1 MILHRTP
8 LVALLALPNSD
19 LREEKINSG
28 LSCKNRLMYP
38 VVNGIS
44 GSLSCIPFFKA
55 QDSGFNKQ
63 NWYPG
68 FQNSYSSTWGD
79 KRSHRA
85 QLQMAYCDEKKQN
98 GWKSTKTQPTDVTL
112 FVGMAFA
119 QVSHWRRG
127 WIGELI
133 GGFWTYFCS
142 DFGLRA
148 KMEGRIWLINHNGSA
163 DLYNPIHPPHWMFL
177 TFETACPLPLSR
189 PQASRPIT
197 MPTCIFNR
205 KRDLFVSTRKH
216 SAFFAAATVAQC
228 FKKKFCTV

>member
-1 MILHRTP
+1 MILHLTP
-8 LVALLALPNSD
+8 QVALLALPNSD
-19 LREEKINSG
+19 MREEKINSG
-28 LSCKNRLMYP
+28 LTCKNRLIYP
-38 VVNGIS
+38 FVNGIS

-98 GWKSTKTQPTDVTL
+98 GWKCTKTQPTDVTL

-127 WIGELI
+127 WIGERI
-133 GGFWTYFCS
+133 GAFWTYFCP
-142 DFGLRA
+142 DFGLTA
-148 KMEGRIWLINHNGSA
+148 KMGN
-163 DLYNPIHPPHWMFL
+163 
-177 TFETACPLPLSR
+177 
-189 PQASRPIT
+189 
-197 MPTCIFNR
+197 
-205 KRDLFVSTRKH
+205 
-216 SAFFAAATVAQC
+216 
-228 FKKKFCTV
+228 KKKGKNFLCLKF